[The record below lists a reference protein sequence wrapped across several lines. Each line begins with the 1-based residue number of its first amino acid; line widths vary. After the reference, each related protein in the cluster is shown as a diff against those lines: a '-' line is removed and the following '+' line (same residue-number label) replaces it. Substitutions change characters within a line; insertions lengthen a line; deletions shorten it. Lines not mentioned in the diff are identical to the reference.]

1 MEIIT
6 NQDLYANDNG
16 LLVVCSDWEKT
27 GSDILKNQ
35 EDAEKWREIE
45 PRIVKPKWVK
55 STVNENKEIVERL
68 KQLILDMDTH
78 GDVAKIWVKEVLLKK
93 VLGEKNG

>member
-1 MEIIT
+1 MKIT
-6 NQDLYANDNG
+6 KITFEEYAKQIQK
-16 LLVVCSDWEKT
+16 WY
-27 GSDILKNQ
+27 

-68 KQLILDMDTH
+68 KKYYEEKHTVGVHSLTTIELCEELQKILYGV
-78 GDVAKIWVKEVLLKK
+78 GDLSGIYSE
-93 VLGEKNG
+93 GEEK